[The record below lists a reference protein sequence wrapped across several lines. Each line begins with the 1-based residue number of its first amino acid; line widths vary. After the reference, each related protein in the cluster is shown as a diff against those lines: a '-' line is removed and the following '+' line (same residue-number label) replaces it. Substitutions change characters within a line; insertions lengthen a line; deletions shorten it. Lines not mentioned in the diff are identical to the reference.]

1 MLQLSPQQI
10 DLAIIEKELSRRS
23 LLPTFHKMIRP

>member
-10 DLAIIEKELSRRS
+10 DLTIIEKELSRRK
-23 LLPTFHKMIRP
+23 LLSTFHKMIRP